1 MNTGRV
7 LSEHHKKYIEDLNS
21 QCTIQI
27 IGTKLSDHG
36 IWKCLA
42 HDDPF
47 KGLQHTETSISVSKK
62 FRTYSSISILKPE
75 SVLKYFKNHTVVY
88 INFR

>member
-7 LSEHHKKYIEDLNS
+7 LAEHHKKYIEDLNS

-62 FRTYSSISILKPE
+62 FRTYSNMYYVVRMQRALNSLQISQ
-75 SVLKYFKNHTVVY
+75 
-88 INFR
+88 

>member
-62 FRTYSSISILKPE
+62 FRTYSSISERVVDRLPLMTYGLKLRLE
-75 SVLKYFKNHTVVY
+75 A
-88 INFR
+88 

>member
-62 FRTYSSISILKPE
+62 FKTYSSISISKPE
-75 SVLKYFKNHTVVY
+75 SILKYFKNHTVVC
-88 INFR
+88 INLR

>member
-7 LSEHHKKYIEDLNS
+7 LSEHHKKYIEDLKS

-36 IWKCLA
+36 TWKCLA

-47 KGLQHTETSISVSKK
+47 KGLQHTETSISVSQEKMLEAQFHIEK
-62 FRTYSSISILKPE
+62 VRINSQFILKAGIE
-75 SVLKYFKNHTVVY
+75 
-88 INFR
+88 

>member
-7 LSEHHKKYIEDLNS
+7 LSEHHKKYIEDLKS

-62 FRTYSSISILKPE
+62 FRTYSSISIFKPE
-75 SVLKYFKNHTVVY
+75 SILKYFKNHTVVC
-88 INFR
+88 INLR

>member
-7 LSEHHKKYIEDLNS
+7 LSEHHMKYIEDFKS

-47 KGLQHTETSISVSKK
+47 KGLQHTETSISVS
-62 FRTYSSISILKPE
+62 
-75 SVLKYFKNHTVVY
+75 
-88 INFR
+88 

>member
-7 LSEHHKKYIEDLNS
+7 LSEHHKKYIEDLKS

-62 FRTYSSISILKPE
+62 FRTL
-75 SVLKYFKNHTVVY
+75 
-88 INFR
+88 

>member
-7 LSEHHKKYIEDLNS
+7 LSEHHKKYIEDLKS

-62 FRTYSSISILKPE
+62 FGTYSTTSVLKPE
-75 SVLKYFKNHTVVY
+75 NILKSSKNHNVY
-88 INFR
+88 INLR

>member
-1 MNTGRV
+1 M
-7 LSEHHKKYIEDLNS
+7 LSEHHKKYIEDFKS

-27 IGTKLSDHG
+27 MGTKLSDHG

-47 KGLQHTETSISVSKK
+47 KGLQHTETSISVS
-62 FRTYSSISILKPE
+62 
-75 SVLKYFKNHTVVY
+75 
-88 INFR
+88 

>member
-75 SVLKYFKNHTVVY
+75 SVLKYFKNHTD